1 MLAESL
7 HATADT
13 GDELLL
19 PVGMKRSSRP
29 PDEFDPYGHGKAL
42 NFYSLLVA
50 KTETKG
56 YARAFRRAAD
66 SLPRYRSGSAASCP
80 ALRRCAPVAR
90 FPQMVCSAFIDGRVL
105 PMAQQEPP

>member
-13 GDELLL
+13 GNELLL

-42 NFYSLLVA
+42 NFYSLLVSQNRNQGLCASISSCHRFAAEISLGLSGLVSGAA
-50 KTETKG
+50 KM
-56 YARAFRRAAD
+56 RP
-66 SLPRYRSGSAASCP
+66 SRSISANG
-80 ALRRCAPVAR
+80 LL
-90 FPQMVCSAFIDGRVL
+90 GL
-105 PMAQQEPP
+105 H